1 MNPVRASLRFPQ
13 VTLVLTAML
22 FVVGIAEFLTMPR
35 REDPKITI
43 RTGLVIAQYPGAT
56 AEEVESQVTHKIE
69 ERLFRF
75 EEVRREKTYSTSRN
89 GLVIINVEL
98 NKSVKNSDQFWSKL
112 RLDMAVLKQAEL
124 PSGVRGPIVDSDFG
138 DTVAGLIAVKGGNY
152 GYRELKDYAQ
162 RVESAIR
169 TIPAA
174 SKIKRIGDQKESIEV
189 TGSWE
194 RISQYGVDPQKV
206 EKALQGRNTITYGGR
221 VPSGDSKPLIDPNGQ
236 FQTEEQIRQ
245 IMVDVSQTGQP
256 IYLGDLADVKRVYK
270 DPTEYAR
277 MGGEPTILL
286 SVEMHEGNNIVDF
299 GKQLH
304 ETLARVQATLPPDVQ
319 LEFVADQPAVVHE
332 RVQDFTREFG
342 IAIISVILVTML
354 LLPMR
359 VALVSAVAIPVTV
372 SITFAMLHA
381 AGIELHQVS
390 IAGLIVVLGMVVDDA
405 IVIADNYIELL
416 DHKVPIADAC
426 WRCAS
431 EMAVPVLA
439 ATLTI
444 IASFLPLLL
453 LTGACGEFIR
463 ALPIAV
469 AVALS
474 VSFVVAMMLT
484 PLINGAFIK
493 KGLHDHSADQK
504 EKKPTALDHM
514 QRYYN
519 AIIAWAMLHR
529 KKVLIAGAL
538 SFVAGIGILSLVR
551 QQFFPLAERD
561 QFVMDVWLPEGT
573 RIEATDAAVR
583 RIEAS
588 LSKEKEVRSYTSF
601 LGSSFPRFYYNV
613 NPVPTA
619 ANFAQILVN
628 THTIKGTP
636 RLVAQL
642 REGLPSVVPQAKVFV
657 KELQQGDSMEAP
669 VEVRI
674 VGDDLGT
681 IRSLG
686 DQVQNILNHTPGA
699 IYVHSDWHEDQML
712 AGVTLRQEVANRLG
726 FTNTTIANELAGSF
740 DGDTVST
747 FWEGDRDVDIDL
759 RLDPAQ
765 RQTFQNVS
773 DTYILSPITGAR
785 VPVRAVASLSPEWH
799 PGRIVRRNGVRTLT
813 VRAFPSDG
821 RLASQILSD
830 AKKQIGNLQ
839 VPTGYRIEYG
849 GEDEN
854 QRETF
859 GEMRNALGISMV
871 LIFLILLLQFRTLTD
886 TLIVMAAIPLA
897 LPGAALGLFI
907 THNPFGFTAFIGVI
921 SLGGLVVRNSI
932 ILVDYIHERMRHGVP
947 LEEAT
952 LEAGE
957 RRLRPIF
964 LTTMAAA
971 VGVTPM
977 IISRSTMWSPLASVI
992 AFGLLGS
999 MFFTLVVIP
1008 VLFVVVN
1015 GNRPSQPAVPS
1026 TPAAPSVPAAPVVV
1040 GVILLA
1046 MAAASSRAQTA
1057 VTSAPAQTSVTLEES
1072 LQMAMNKNSTVRV
1085 AEEKVKAANATVIQ
1099 ARSNYFP
1106 TGTNQTTAM
1115 HAGETEF
1122 LTIPAGSLGTYSA
1135 TGPLP
1140 GKDVKLQLGKQDFII
1155 SQTTVAQPVT
1165 QVFKIHS
1172 GVSAAEAEAQMAR
1185 SELEKSRCEV
1195 ALSVKRLYYGL
1206 LSAQQRKHAAELR
1219 IEAGEAL
1226 LKEAQDAAE
1235 GGVVLRVKALEG
1247 EAEVAEARHQLGSIE
1262 DQIADLT
1269 NSFNDVVGLPLSSKT
1284 ELIEPAEHAE
1294 QEVTPDLSVAAH
1306 EADALTGNPELKS
1319 ARKALDKAR
1328 AGLNAARAEYIPDV
1342 SLYMQHVYQ
1351 TGAPLLPESSV
1362 AVGVRAD
1369 WTITEFG
1376 KRIGLV
1382 RERKAQVSM
1391 AQENLH
1397 STENK
1402 VRIDVESE
1410 VRKLHRSQT
1419 ELTAARDSVTA
1430 RTELVRITG
1439 DEVAAKTANES
1450 ALKNAQAQLADSKAQ
1465 LFDAEKDRVVAQ
1477 AELVRTEGRQ

>member
-22 FVVGIAEFLTMPR
+22 FLGGVEEFLTMPR

-43 RTGLVIAQYPGAT
+43 RTGLVIALYPGAT
-56 AEEVESQVTHKIE
+56 AEEVEGQVTHKIE

-112 RLDMAVLKQAEL
+112 RLDMAQLKQTDL

-138 DTVAGLIAVKGGNY
+138 DTVAALIAVKGGHY

-189 TGSWE
+189 TGNLE
-194 RISQYGVDPQKV
+194 RISQYGVNPQNV
-206 EKALQGRNTITYGGR
+206 EKALQGRNTIMYGGR
-221 VPSGDSKPLIDPNGQ
+221 VPSGDSKPLIDANGQ

-245 IMVDVSQTGQP
+245 IMVDVSPTGQP
-256 IYLGDLADVKRVYK
+256 IYLGDLANVKRVYK

-277 MGGEPTILL
+277 IGGEQTILL
-286 SVEMHEGNNIVDF
+286 SVEMHEGNNIVEF

-304 ETLARVQATLPPDVQ
+304 ETLTRMQTTLPPDVQ
-319 LEFVADQPAVVHE
+319 LEFVADQPRVVSE
-332 RVQDFTREFG
+332 RVSDFTREFG
-342 IAIISVILVTML
+342 IAIVSVILVTMV

-372 SITFAMLHA
+372 SVTFGMLNA

-405 IVIADNYIELL
+405 IVIADNYVELL
-416 DHKVPIADAC
+416 DHHIPIADAC

-444 IASFLPLLL
+444 ISSFLPLLL

-484 PLINGAFIK
+484 PMINGFFIK
-493 KGLHDHSADQK
+493 KGLHDESAGQK
-504 EKKPTALDHM
+504 EKKPTALDYM

-519 AIIAWAMLHR
+519 GIIVWAMHHQ
-529 KKVLIAGAL
+529 KKVLIAAVV
-538 SFVAGIGILSLVR
+538 SFVAGVGILSLVR
-551 QQFFPLAERD
+551 KQFFPLAERD
-561 QFVMDVWLPEGT
+561 QFVMDVWLPEGA

-583 RIEAS
+583 RIEDV
-588 LSKEKEVRSYTSF
+588 LRKEKEVRSYTSF
-601 LGSSFPRFYYNV
+601 LGASFPRFYYNV
-613 NPVPTA
+613 NPVPPA
-619 ANFAQILVN
+619 SNYAQILVN
-628 THTIKGTP
+628 THTVKGTP
-636 RLVAQL
+636 KLVEQL
-642 REGLPSVVPQAKVFV
+642 REQLPSVAPEAKVWV
-657 KELQQGDSMEAP
+657 KELQQGDVMEAP

-674 VGDDLGT
+674 VGEDLT
-681 IRSLG
+681 AIRSIG
-686 DQVQNILNHTPGA
+686 DQVENILNHTPGA
-699 IYVHSDWHEDQML
+699 IYVHTDWHEDQML
-712 AGVTLRQEVANRLG
+712 AGVDLNQEVANRLG
-726 FTNTTIANELAGSF
+726 FTNTTVANELAGSF
-740 DGDTVST
+740 DGETVST

-765 RQTFQNVS
+765 RQTFQNIG
-773 DTYILSPITGAR
+773 DTYMLSPITGAR
-785 VPVRAVASLSPEWH
+785 VPVRAVASLTPEWH

-813 VRAFPSDG
+813 VRAFPDQG
-821 RLASQILSD
+821 RLASQILAD
-830 AKKQIGNLQ
+830 AKKQIGKLQ
-839 VPTGYRIEYG
+839 LPSGYRVEYG

-859 GEMRNALGISMV
+859 GEMRNALGISLV
-871 LIFLILLLQFRTLTD
+871 LIFLILLLQFHTLAD
-886 TLIVMAAIPLA
+886 ALVVMAAIPLA

-932 ILVDYIHERMRHGVP
+932 ILVDYIHERMKHGVP

-977 IISRSTMWSPLASVI
+977 ILSGSSMWSPLASVI

-1015 GNRPSQPAVPS
+1015 TKRHWAQPAATVVAALALLAL
-1026 TPAAPSVPAAPVVV
+1026 AAPSQAQQRTVTLDEA
-1040 GVILLA
+1040 LQLA
-1046 MAAASSRAQTA
+1046 MQ
-1057 VTSAPAQTSVTLEES
+1057 
-1072 LQMAMNKNSTVRV
+1072 KNSSVRI
-1085 AEEKVKAANATVIQ
+1085 AEQKVKEADAKVIK
-1099 ARSNYFP
+1099 ARASYFP
-1106 TGTNQTTAM
+1106 EANNQTNAFHGDEADFM
-1115 HAGETEF
+1115 
-1122 LTIPAGSLGTYSA
+1122 TIPKGALGTYGG
-1135 TGPLP
+1135 TGPVP
-1140 GKDVKLQLGKQDFII
+1140 GNDVRIQEGKRDFEVT
-1155 SQTTVAQPVT
+1155 QTTVAQPVT
-1165 QVFKIHS
+1165 QVFKIHA
-1172 GVSAAEAEAQMAR
+1172 GVSAAAAEARMAHSDLDR
-1185 SELEKSRCEV
+1185 ARNEV
-1195 ALSVKRLYYGL
+1195 SLNVKKLYYGL
-1206 LSAQQRKHAAELR
+1206 LSAQQRKLAAELGVQ
-1219 IEAGEAL
+1219 AGEAR
-1226 LKEAQDAAE
+1226 LKEAQDAAQS
-1235 GGVVLRVKALEG
+1235 GVVLRIKVLEG
-1247 EAEVAEARHQLGSIE
+1247 QAQIAEARHQLGSIG
-1262 DQIADLT
+1262 DQIADMT
-1269 NSFNDVVGLPLSSKT
+1269 NSFNDLVGLPLATET
-1284 ELIEPAEHAE
+1284 ELIEPAAQADED
-1294 QEVTPDLSVAAH
+1294 TAAKT
-1306 EADALTGNPELKS
+1306 ADAAAAPEAEALQHNPELFS
-1319 ARKALDKAR
+1319 AKQALAKAHS
-1328 AGLNAARAEYIPDV
+1328 GLNAARAEYIPDL
-1342 SLYMQHVYQ
+1342 SLVLQHTYQ
-1351 TGAPLLPESSV
+1351 NGSPLLPDNFY
-1362 AVGVRAD
+1362 AVGVHVE
-1369 WTITEFG
+1369 WTVTEFG

-1382 RERKAQVSM
+1382 RERKSQVAQ
-1391 AQENLH
+1391 AEENLQA
-1397 STENK
+1397 TERK
-1402 VRIDVESE
+1402 VRMEVESE
-1410 VRKLHRSQT
+1410 TRKVHRSET
-1419 ELTAARDSVTA
+1419 GLEAARESVAA
-1430 RTELVRITG
+1430 RSELVRITN
-1439 DEVAAKTANES
+1439 DEVVAKTANVS
-1450 ALKNAQAQLADSKAQ
+1450 ALKDAQAQLAYARAQ
-1465 LFDAEKDRVVAQ
+1465 LFDAQMEQVVAQ
-1477 AELVRTEGRQ
+1477 AELVRTEGRH